1 VRIQYKFLVP
11 IYVFPEMK
19 LLFPKQNYNVLSPSS
34 YTHGSRLMGPPDEN
48 LILGSDPAVL
58 SSPSF
63 PAFGKSIQ
71 HISHQTTAQRS
82 NVMVVSCILYLKM
95 FECFKCV
102 HASLALSG
110 NYNIMPR
117 RIIIA
122 DG

>member
-1 VRIQYKFLVP
+1 
-11 IYVFPEMK
+11 
-19 LLFPKQNYNVLSPSS
+19 
-34 YTHGSRLMGPPDEN
+34 MGPPDEN

-58 SSPSF
+58 SSPSY
-63 PAFGKSIQ
+63 PALGKSIQ
-71 HISHQTTAQRS
+71 HISHQITAQRS
-82 NVMVVSCILYLKM
+82 NVMVVSCILYFKM

-102 HASLALSG
+102 HVSLALSG